1 MPQALSGP
9 LNWEAMSEEE
19 DSPASPNRAS
29 RTLWNSI
36 SVVPV
41 EFFLLLDYVAWRIF
55 TLALASVTSISAV
68 TILSAD
74 LCCMTD
80 YPVFPVILFPTRLL
94 QALV

>member
-29 RTLWNSI
+29 GTLCNFI

-41 EFFLLLDYVAWRIF
+41 EFFLLLEYVAWRIF
-55 TLALASVTSISAV
+55 TLVLAGVLFHFCSHH
-68 TILSAD
+68 
-74 LCCMTD
+74 
-80 YPVFPVILFPTRLL
+80 PVC
-94 QALV
+94 